1 MLKQWMKKTITEKIG
16 NEQLLQLMKIHFDLL
31 QKKKIIVCLLG
42 NMNSNVMIA
51 LLKKLEISEGLL
63 LSIKHQIIGWD
74 NELRT
79 MAGSSLQTILLQIM
93 KHFECPHE
101 ALLYVD
107 CYDALLKTLE
117 KIRLCRTYQVQKR
130 GFVTPQELEMIEH
143 MLKKKKKK
151 KKRNK

>member
-1 MLKQWMKKTITEKIG
+1 
-16 NEQLLQLMKIHFDLL
+16 
-31 QKKKIIVCLLG
+31 
-42 NMNSNVMIA
+42 MNSNVMIA